1 MRVSGTM
8 SRPVLPGSPG
18 VGAADERSHFDG
30 HKQSPLDV
38 WVRFD
43 PSNVVC
49 LRPRRKAP
57 FDSRGKRG
65 QATALFPGFAAILGA
80 KDRARFGPGI
90 CQFQRYL
97 RIRADRAE
105 INANVAMLFA
115 NGVCERDLPRD
126 SSMPSDLVMIC
137 QWASLFTQSMDS
149 RMTICSG
156 GSNGSAALATIRAF
170 PASPKSMSA

>member
-1 MRVSGTM
+1 MKFRLQLVVVNDSGYEQMQEMARLERAGVEMETLGLTLAE
-8 SRPVLPGSPG
+8 SKLVLKRIQE
-18 VGAADERSHFDG
+18 VMVEEQVNDHVAQRRSC
-30 HKQSPLDV
+30 PA
-38 WVRFD
+38 
-43 PSNVVC
+43 C
-49 LRPRRKAP
+49 
-57 FDSRGKRG
+57 
-65 QATALFPGFAAILGA
+65 
-80 KDRARFGPGI
+80 

>member
-1 MRVSGTM
+1 VDRV
-8 SRPVLPGSPG
+8 
-18 VGAADERSHFDG
+18 AALE
-30 HKQSPLDV
+30 
-38 WVRFD
+38 
-43 PSNVVC
+43 
-49 LRPRRKAP
+49 
-57 FDSRGKRG
+57 
-65 QATALFPGFAAILGA
+65 LGA
-80 KDRARFGPGI
+80 DDC

-115 NGVCERDLPRD
+115 DGVCERDLPRN

-170 PASPKSMSA
+170 PSEPPNRCQPSAAPQGREEPAQRAPPSNCTAGQQFERSGHRGCVNTQWFSGGALCSRL

>member
-1 MRVSGTM
+1 MDGF
-8 SRPVLPGSPG
+8 RPG
-18 VGAADERSHFDG
+18 RC
-30 HKQSPLDV
+30 PLQPQGID
-38 WVRFD
+38 
-43 PSNVVC
+43 
-49 LRPRRKAP
+49 RRKRAVWGRTYKG
-57 FDSRGKRG
+57 SRVPTP
-65 QATALFPGFAAILGA
+65 TAGC
-80 KDRARFGPGI
+80 RW

-156 GSNGSAALATIRAF
+156 GS
-170 PASPKSMSA
+170 